1 MIICVEDE
9 QNICELEVY
18 TLQSVGF
25 QAKGCGSGKELFA
38 ELEHEIPELILLDIM
53 LPDEDG
59 LSILGKLRSDKR
71 YAAIPV
77 IMATAKGSEFDKVKG
92 LDSGADDYI
101 AKPFGMLEMV
111 SRIKAVLRRCG
122 KEKQT
127 GDIIKVEDL
136 IVNLSEHTVT
146 VGSENVILTLKEYEL
161 LKNQGIINLQNK
173 IIYPE
178 FISYFSSQ
186 YFLQDCSWKDAI
198 SNKIIPIIK
207 NSEKLSDMHIQM
219 IYEIFSYCK
228 KIDDIS
234 FILKQL
240 DNLLENKITRLQN
253 KVITNIIYQ
262 CYRKN
267 NELFFNYINQI
278 DINTYS
284 LELQKYL
291 LKLSA
296 ELCPALLSKWE
307 DENNI
312 LSYSAF
318 IFKSDILYKYLE
330 EHLPKTH
337 DNLFGNYISSE
348 NGILLLLHLLT
359 YWGWDNNDRYGFHHV
374 IN

>member
-146 VGSENVILTLKEYEL
+146 VGSENIILTLKEYEL
-161 LKNQGIINLQNK
+161 LKKFLTNPGIVFSRDKLLNDIWGYEFSGETRTVDVHIRTLRQKLGTAGELIETIRGVGYRMVNKNEKENILQLIFSDFYSFDISGVLVFMGNIQAGFAGK
-173 IIYPE
+173 HQWLKKSGASYDS
-178 FISYFSSQ
+178 FIS
-186 YFLQDCSWKDAI
+186 
-198 SNKIIPIIK
+198 
-207 NSEKLSDMHIQM
+207 
-219 IYEIFSYCK
+219 
-228 KIDDIS
+228 
-234 FILKQL
+234 
-240 DNLLENKITRLQN
+240 
-253 KVITNIIYQ
+253 
-262 CYRKN
+262 
-267 NELFFNYINQI
+267 
-278 DINTYS
+278 
-284 LELQKYL
+284 
-291 LKLSA
+291 
-296 ELCPALLSKWE
+296 
-307 DENNI
+307 
-312 LSYSAF
+312 
-318 IFKSDILYKYLE
+318 
-330 EHLPKTH
+330 
-337 DNLFGNYISSE
+337 
-348 NGILLLLHLLT
+348 
-359 YWGWDNNDRYGFHHV
+359 
-374 IN
+374 